1 MDMTTRA
8 TEYLQRHGVRPSA
21 QRIAVTR
28 FMMENPVHP
37 SAEMIHGALV
47 KEMPTLSLATVYN
60 TLRVLVDTGAVT
72 MLNVDTR
79 NSRYD
84 LIMSPHAHF
93 CCRKCGNLYDVPL
106 AAIPLAMSQAADM
119 GGFVIEDVD
128 VCYHGVC
135 GKCSAS

>member
-1 MDMTTRA
+1 MTSQV

-37 SAEMIHGALV
+37 SAEVIHDALV

-79 NSRYD
+79 NARYD
-84 LIMSPHAHF
+84 LIKVPHAHF
-93 CCRKCGNLYDVPL
+93 CCRRCGSLHDVPL
-106 AAIPLAMSQAADM
+106 SSPVMLPDGMSL
-119 GGFVIEDVD
+119 GGFKIEDVD
-128 VCYHGVC
+128 VCYRGLC
-135 GKCSAS
+135 DKCRE